1 MNFALENQLVLSQ
14 PGYQLFRDTSNVIR
28 PLPNILLVK
37 EVQKVHYE
45 LENLVTTDEN
55 GITPA
60 INKGLK
66 WEAVG
71 TCYDD
76 P

>member
-28 PLPNILLVK
+28 PSPNILLVK

-55 GITPA
+55 GITLA
-60 INKGLK
+60 IKKGLK